1 MKLSDCNTYTKAD
14 IRSMSLG
21 LLVRCIEKARSLYYE
36 KGKSPITDATF
47 DKLEDEL
54 ERRDPNH
61 PVLSDVGTSSIGAGR
76 KKVKLPYPMY
86 SLNKIKPDK
95 VKAFESWVAH
105 YGGPYVI
112 SNKEDG
118 QSLEIIYEN
127 KVPVACY
134 TRGDGTVGQDVS
146 RLIPQLNIPK
156 KISTSQRVAIRAETV
171 MPEDK
176 FQKYAR
182 EGDKNARNTVAGLV
196 NKLRGD
202 TSLLRHVDVVTYEII
217 HPRTRPSKSFELLEK
232 MGFTVSPWRK
242 IAKGKLTIELL
253 QKLFVAARKKSKRAI
268 DGIVVESDTVNKRP
282 PAGTKAPP
290 YMFAFKMQDE
300 DDSARVTVRRVD
312 WEETQYGKLQ
322 PVIQIKPVQLAGV
335 TVSNISG
342 HNAFFIVN
350 GFRLRERKNNPP
362 QMPIGPGAV
371 LLARRS
377 GDVIPH
383 AEKVLKAARKPD
395 MPGVPFH
402 WDANGVGIIA
412 DVKSDLVR
420 DKRITT
426 FFSTVGVDGIKLGV
440 VQKLTAAGFTSVIK
454 ILRMKEAD
462 VLRIPGFKERSAAKL
477 VQSIKTHTKAVELPT
492 LMDGSGLFGA
502 GMGTRR
508 CALVVEKYPT
518 LLTRWA
524 TLSPSQ
530 IEKRVIAIP
539 GFQTKTASQF
549 AAGFPKFLKWL
560 RVSKIKPILPKKVK
574 AVGAKLEGQAV
585 CFTGFRN
592 KDLEKSILAQ
602 GGTIASGVNK
612 NTTILLY
619 VPGKSSSKFDKAK
632 QLGVETYTVDQFT
645 KKFKL

>member
-1 MKLSDCNTYTKAD
+1 MKLSDLNNYTKAE
-14 IRSMSLG
+14 IRAMSLG
-21 LLVRCIEKARSLYYE
+21 LLVRCIEKARALYYE

-54 ERRDPNH
+54 ERRDPNN
-61 PVLSDVGTSSIGAGR
+61 PALTQVGTSNIGASR

-95 VKAFESWVAH
+95 AKAFDAWVDH
-105 YGGPYVI
+105 YEGPYVI

-156 KISTSQRVAIRAETV
+156 KIPTSQRVAIRAETV

-202 TSLLRHVDVVTYEII
+202 TSLLRHVDVVAYEII
-217 HPRTRPSKSFELLEK
+217 HPRTRPSKGFEQLEK

-242 IAKGKLTIELL
+242 VPKGKLTLELL
-253 QKLFVAARKKSKRAI
+253 GRLFKAARKKSKRAI

-282 PAGTKAPP
+282 PAGTKAPS

-300 DDSARVTVRRVD
+300 DDSAKVKVRRVD
-312 WEETQYGKLQ
+312 WEESKYGKLQ
-322 PVIQIKPVQLAGV
+322 PVIQIKPVTLAGV

-350 GFRLRERKNNPP
+350 GFRFRERKDNPP
-362 QMPIGPGAV
+362 VMPIGPGAV

-395 MPGVPFH
+395 LPSVPYH

-420 DKRITT
+420 DKRIES
-426 FFSTVGVDGIKLGV
+426 FFSTVGVDGVKLGV
-440 VQKLTAAGFTSVIK
+440 IQKLTAAGFTSVIK
-454 ILRMKEAD
+454 ILRMKESD
-462 VLRIPGFKERSAAKL
+462 LLKIPGFKERSAAKL
-477 VQSIKTHTKAVELPT
+477 IQSIKTHTKQVELPT

-508 CALVVEKYPT
+508 SAVIVEAYPN
-518 LLTRWA
+518 LLKQWA
-524 TLSPSQ
+524 KLTPSQ
-530 IEKRVIAIP
+530 IEKKVIALP

-560 RVSKIKPILPKKVK
+560 RISKIKPILPKKVK
-574 AVGAKLEGQAV
+574 TVGAKLKGESV

-592 KDLEKSILAQ
+592 KDLEKKIVAQ

-612 NTTILLY
+612 NTTILLF

-632 QLGVETYTVDQFT
+632 QLGIKTYTVDQFT
-645 KKFKL
+645 SKYKV